1 MAYNGNVLSYRS
13 PSSAAAASPPERS
26 ILLRFIS
33 RRRTCI
39 LLILLLC
46 AILLS
51 SWNLLNS
58 VLSWYASAVA
68 TSSSSS
74 SFWWPSI
81 YASVAVGVIFGVL
94 SMAAA
99 LAMAMPAIM
108 VIWISVLVLLS
119 FAGKPRE
126 SVVVEG
132 KKLTVEM
139 SRTVGMVVIK
149 EGNLVAAVCAILG
162 YFLLFR

>member
-1 MAYNGNVLSYRS
+1 MAYNGNLLTYGS
-13 PSSAAAASPPERS
+13 PSSASLTDKS
-26 ILLRFIS
+26 ILLRLIS
-33 RRRTCI
+33 WRRTCI
-39 LLILLLC
+39 LLIVLLC
-46 AILLS
+46 TILLS

-68 TSSSSS
+68 TSPSSC
-74 SFWWPSI
+74 SFWWPAI
-81 YASVAVGVIFGVL
+81 YASLAVGLIFGVL
-94 SMAAA
+94 SMVAA
-99 LAMAMPAIM
+99 LAMAVPATM

-149 EGNLVAAVCAILG
+149 EGNLVAVVCAILG